1 MELEEKL
8 YRLDLLDSAET
19 VYVTCA
25 GACLCIRCAVLT
37 IGSTIADVTH
47 DTSAF
52 FKWNTFC
59 KPLGTAFSA
68 VVILI
73 LYAYL

>member
-8 YRLDLLDSAET
+8 YRLDLLDSTET
-19 VYVTCA
+19 VYITRA
-25 GACLCIRCAVLT
+25 FGSLSIRGAVLT
-37 IGSTIADVTH
+37 IGSTIADITR

-52 FKWNTFC
+52 LKWDTLRQ
-59 KPLGTAFSA
+59 PLGTAFA
-68 VVILI
+68 ACIILI